1 MDFLRVAKLG
11 VLQWEQGPGRLNVIP
26 SVFLSERGRQEI
38 DRQSLRE
45 I

>member
-26 SVFLSERGRQEI
+26 SVFLSERRQEI